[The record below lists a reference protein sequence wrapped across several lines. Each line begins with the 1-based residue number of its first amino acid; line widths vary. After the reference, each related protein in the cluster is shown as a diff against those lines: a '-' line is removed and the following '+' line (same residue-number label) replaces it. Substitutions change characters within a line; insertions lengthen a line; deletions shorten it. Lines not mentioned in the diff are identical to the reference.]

1 MFTEAAVRPSSV
13 LDRVWSDPQVG
24 SDVALFEE
32 YVSRNCDGSSVR
44 VEEVSEYLCEW
55 SRGLFNRAFGRTT
68 PAEFEHIT
76 GMFVRT
82 ADAIQKL
89 ARNVHDPEE
98 LARIEAFAL
107 HIRNRTGFHRVQTD

>member
-1 MFTEAAVRPSSV
+1 MITEAADRRSSA
-13 LDRVWSDPQVG
+13 LNRVWSDPQVG
-24 SDVALFEE
+24 SDVALFER
-32 YVSRNCDGSSVR
+32 YVDCHCNTSADSLEDVA
-44 VEEVSEYLCEW
+44 EYLCEW

-89 ARNVHDPEE
+89 AKSVHEPEE

-107 HIRNRTGFHRVQTD
+107 HIRNRTGFHRAAAG